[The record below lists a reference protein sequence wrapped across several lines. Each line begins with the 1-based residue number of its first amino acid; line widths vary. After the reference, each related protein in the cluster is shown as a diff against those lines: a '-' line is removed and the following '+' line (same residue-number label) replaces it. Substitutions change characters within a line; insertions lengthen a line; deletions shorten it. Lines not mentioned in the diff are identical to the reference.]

1 MKSPAAADLG
11 VSRIRGLVRV
21 TLTVTVPPETVK
33 AADSGCFPTL
43 FPSLPSSFC
52 GVTAAFFLS
61 ASSFFN
67 ASAFACGVPACAVA
81 ATMALELAVFFLPLY
96 DVLIH
101 VCRQMNPVVFE
112 DLGITSWAVVLGM
125 DAASAGHLVRV
136 RTVDTIH
143 NIRILPHSG
152 VFLPNISFPRPSWVP
167 WVPID

>member
-11 VSRIRGLVRV
+11 VSRIRGLVSV

-52 GVTAAFFLS
+52 GVTAFFLS

-67 ASAFACGVPACAVA
+67 ASAFACGVPACTFTAV
-81 ATMALELAVFFLPLY
+81 ALELAGVFFLPLY
-96 DVLIH
+96 DAPIH

-112 DLGITSWAVVLGM
+112 DLGITSWVAVLGM
-125 DAASAGHLVRV
+125 DAASAGHLIHVHI
-136 RTVDTIH
+136 VDTIR
-143 NIRILPHSG
+143 NIRTLPRSDAS
-152 VFLPNISFPRPSWVP
+152 LPNISFPRPSWVP
-167 WVPID
+167 